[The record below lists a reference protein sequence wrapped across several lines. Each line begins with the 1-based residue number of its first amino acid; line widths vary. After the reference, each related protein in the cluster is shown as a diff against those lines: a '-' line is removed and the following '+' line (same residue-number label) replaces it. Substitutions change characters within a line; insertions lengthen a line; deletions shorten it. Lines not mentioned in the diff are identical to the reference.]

1 MKSCSLDPKGEAT
14 KVDVLV
20 LGAGIAGI
28 AAARTLE
35 VNGIDDFMVLEAT
48 DRIGGRIR
56 EDSSTKLEVGA
67 SWIQGIDLNDPER
80 HPIWREWLDCDEDGP
95 DGSPTPDITF
105 MYDQSGNPINI
116 SQYQNTA
123 AKFEETSEVAEK
135 IGMSLDPS
143 EDISLSQALSMAGWL
158 PNTTLDNFTEW
169 YYVDFCIAI
178 RPEELSVKLFYN
190 QTAYTDF
197 LGPEPD
203 AEGEDYYITD
213 QKGYSFV
220 VDCMARNF
228 KDNVK
233 LNTLITAIQTADDCV
248 CVTTEES
255 ERYCGDYGIVTFSI
269 GALQAAI
276 NEEEDSVRFE
286 PPLPEEKQQAINSIT
301 LVHYGRIHLI
311 FNSTFWNETEDEQ
324 QILGY
329 VDEKRGYY
337 AYYILDKKNPNTITV
352 DVTEDLTIKVSNQGK
367 EETIS
372 EVMEILRKIFG
383 PDIPRPHTAIIS
395 NWTNDPLFHCTYTA
409 FAPGVPADIFEDLL
423 KPVDRLYFAG
433 ESLNNTNYG
442 FTQGAYGSGVK
453 VAKQISSE
461 LRACEC
467 Q

>member
-1 MKSCSLDPKGEAT
+1 MQKLLIFSLITTSLLVRCVLTKSCSLDPKGEAT

-56 EDSSTKLEVGA
+56 EDNSTKLEVGA

-178 RPEELSVKLFYN
+178 RPEELSVKVFYN
-190 QTAYTDF
+190 TTAYTDF

-203 AEGEDYYITD
+203 AEAEDYYITD
-213 QKGYSFV
+213 RRGYSFV

-228 KDNVK
+228 KDHVK

-286 PPLPEEKQQAINSIT
+286 PPLPEEKQQAINSVT

-311 FNSTFWNETEDEQ
+311 RQ
-324 QILGY
+324 HIL
-329 VDEKRGYY
+329 E
-337 AYYILDKKNPNTITV
+337 
-352 DVTEDLTIKVSNQGK
+352 
-367 EETIS
+367 
-372 EVMEILRKIFG
+372 
-383 PDIPRPHTAIIS
+383 
-395 NWTNDPLFHCTYTA
+395 
-409 FAPGVPADIFEDLL
+409 
-423 KPVDRLYFAG
+423 
-433 ESLNNTNYG
+433 
-442 FTQGAYGSGVK
+442 
-453 VAKQISSE
+453 
-461 LRACEC
+461 
-467 Q
+467 